1 MFFALRALHSPVPYK
16 RTLFVV
22 FMTATASLKS
32 GTKLAPTLPL
42 RRFCAAALNT
52 KITHPAGAKQK
63 ILEPNC
69 GVFI

>member
-32 GTKLAPTLPL
+32 GTKLAPTLSL
-42 RRFCAAALNT
+42 RRSCAAALKT
-52 KITHPAGAKQK
+52 KSTQK
-63 ILEPNC
+63 SWSLIVVYLYE
-69 GVFI
+69 F